1 MAWKG
6 RFSVK
11 QTSMEDL
18 QEIIDD
24 LEAVPL
30 RARRISSSDIS
41 RESIT
46 KGNLDKSLQL
56 EISTAN
62 ANSVRALSPLHMKGS
77 IPKRALSDEVLS
89 EQNRTEALAMRGNE
103 PLHMSGSIPA
113 AAADLTDDWSF
124 KRFGLH
130 AGSTITSSGTVS
142 AGTASWYLVG
152 TLGGDVTIG
161 LPAAATC
168 TNMVLGFK
176 KLQAPNNMILDPDGS
191 ETIDGAATKSFSARW
206 TFVNIISNGTNWFIL
221 SSGVP

>member
-11 QTSMEDL
+11 EPSRQDL
-18 QEIIDD
+18 EEIIDD
-24 LEAVPL
+24 FESQPL
-30 RARRISSSDIS
+30 RVRRISKRDIPLGTVTS
-41 RESIT
+41 NALDSAVTTQINNAEKTAARAES
-46 KGNLDKSLQL
+46 
-56 EISTAN
+56 
-62 ANSVRALSPLHMKGS
+62 
-77 IPKRALSDEVLS
+77 
-89 EQNRTEALAMRGNE
+89 LAVRGNN
-103 PLHMSGSIPA
+103 PIYMSGSVPA

-130 AGSTITSSGTVS
+130 VGSSIASSGSITV
-142 AGTASWYLVG
+142 GTASWYLVA
-152 TLGGDVTIG
+152 TSGGDVTIT

-176 KLQAPNNMILDPDGS
+176 KLQAANNMILDPDGS
-191 ETIDGAATKSFSARW
+191 ETIDGAATKSFSDQW

>member
-11 QTSMEDL
+11 EPSRQDL
-18 QEIIDD
+18 EEIIDD
-24 LEAVPL
+24 FESQPL
-30 RARRISSSDIS
+30 RVRRISKLDIPSGTVTSSAIDSAVTTQINNAEKIAA
-41 RESIT
+41 RAES
-46 KGNLDKSLQL
+46 
-56 EISTAN
+56 
-62 ANSVRALSPLHMKGS
+62 
-77 IPKRALSDEVLS
+77 
-89 EQNRTEALAMRGNE
+89 LAVRGNN
-103 PLHMSGSIPA
+103 PIYMSGSVPA

-130 AGSTITSSGTVS
+130 VGSSIASSGSITV
-142 AGTASWYLVG
+142 GTASWYLVA
-152 TLGGDVTIG
+152 TSGGDVTIT

-176 KLQAPNNMILDPDGS
+176 KLQAANNMILDPDGS
-191 ETIDGAATKSFSARW
+191 ETIDGAATKSFSDQW